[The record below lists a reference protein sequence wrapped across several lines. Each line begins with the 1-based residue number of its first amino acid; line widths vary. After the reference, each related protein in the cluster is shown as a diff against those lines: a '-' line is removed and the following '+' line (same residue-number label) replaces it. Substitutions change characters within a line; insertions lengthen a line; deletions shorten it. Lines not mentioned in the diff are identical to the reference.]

1 MQLILDDSVVIQ
13 GINSITS
20 SKASCPAVVGQF
32 FFDSVF

>member
-13 GINSITS
+13 GITS